1 MSKIEN
7 GIRQLPGVEEARV
20 NLSSAKLNVRWREGA
35 TSAER
40 IVERVNELG
49 FEAFPYD
56 PSAILKQD
64 DEEGRFLLTCLA
76 VAAFGSS
83 NVMFLSI
90 CVWAGF
96 DGEMGHATRS
106 LFHWVSGVIAIPT
119 ALYAGRPFFRSAAAS
134 LSRGSANMDVPIT
147 LGILLALALSV
158 YEAIKG
164 GDHAYFDAAVSLPF
178 LLLIGRYLDHL
189 LRRTARGAALDLAA
203 MQTVTSTRIGADGV
217 SHVVAAGDIAPG
229 DRLLITAGERVPVDS
244 VVECGESEADVSL
257 VTGESA
263 PVRVK
268 AGDLL
273 QSGTLNLNGVLTLKA
288 TKRVQDSLV
297 ADLARLFEAG
307 QQNRGRYVRIA
318 DRAAQLYVPTV
329 HGAALLVFFGGM
341 VAGLGVE
348 TALTNAVTLLI
359 ITCPCALGL
368 AVPAVQIVATSRLFK
383 SGILVKS
390 GDALE
395 RLAEADVAVFD
406 KTGTLTHGRPVLTNG
421 ENVSRDVLERA
432 AQMARAS
439 KHPLSR
445 ALASAAG
452 PGTVL
457 ADVREIPG
465 DGLECRNAEGTLRLG
480 RAAFAG
486 DGSSAQ
492 ADGSVLWYSE
502 PGHAPVALHFSD
514 SVRADAAASVKA
526 LKAMGLKVEMLT
538 GDLDKPAAAAAATL
552 SIETWTACSDP
563 AQKTQ
568 HLERL
573 RKQGHHV
580 LMVGDG
586 LNDAAALSLAHVS
599 ISPGTAVQASQTA
612 ADMILQGES
621 LSPIVEAVDV
631 ARRARSLVFQ
641 NFAFSAIYNVL
652 AVPLAALGMVT
663 PLIAAVAM
671 SGSSLIV
678 MLNALR
684 LARRST

>member
-1 MSKIEN
+1 
-7 GIRQLPGVEEARV
+7 
-20 NLSSAKLNVRWREGA
+20 
-35 TSAER
+35 
-40 IVERVNELG
+40 
-49 FEAFPYD
+49 
-56 PSAILKQD
+56 
-64 DEEGRFLLTCLA
+64 
-76 VAAFGSS
+76 
-83 NVMFLSI
+83 
-90 CVWAGF
+90 
-96 DGEMGHATRS
+96 
-106 LFHWVSGVIAIPT
+106 
-119 ALYAGRPFFRSAAAS
+119 
-134 LSRGSANMDVPIT
+134 MDVPIT

-599 ISPGTAVQASQTA
+599 ISPGTAVQASQSA